1 MNESEIITQQHAGND
16 QHKSYV
22 FARTICMFVY
32 DNDNN
37 NHNYVRKNNQ
47 NDNQNHLNK
56 IKEKLYDPKHYFAT
70 SSSQVT
76 VLKPGSQSKKKA
88 KIRKKDLLNKV
99 FKKNK

>member
-16 QHKSYV
+16 QFKYV

-56 IKEKLYDPKHYFAT
+56 IKEKLYEPKHYFAT

-76 VLKPGSQSKKKA
+76 VLKSGSQSKKKA
-88 KIRKKDLLNKV
+88 KIRKKDLLKKV

>member
-1 MNESEIITQQHAGND
+1 MRYYTWDNHLATCGKRLVYFICI
-16 QHKSYV
+16 

-70 SSSQVT
+70 SSS
-76 VLKPGSQSKKKA
+76 
-88 KIRKKDLLNKV
+88 
-99 FKKNK
+99 